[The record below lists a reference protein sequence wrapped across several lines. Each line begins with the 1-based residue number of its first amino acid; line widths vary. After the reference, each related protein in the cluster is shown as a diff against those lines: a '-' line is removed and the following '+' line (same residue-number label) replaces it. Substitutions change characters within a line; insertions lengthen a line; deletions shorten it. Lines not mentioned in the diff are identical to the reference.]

1 MTMRRRSSGRHWLA
15 LVAAGAL
22 ALTACGSS
30 SDKGTTT
37 EQAAATSAAGTS
49 AADAGG
55 SSAPAA
61 GSGSS
66 AAAPPADVDTSAVL
80 KFTSAGPTRNLD
92 PAKQTSY
99 GGWGY
104 LVLVYDRLTMLD
116 AKDQVVPGLAT
127 EWTFA
132 KDGSSLELKLRKD
145 VKFHDG
151 TPFNA
156 DAVKANIE
164 RGKTLADSSVKPS
177 LESITKVDVVDDY
190 TVKLELAKGSGVA
203 LPSIFATD
211 AGMMVSPKVITS
223 GASLED
229 GKVDA
234 GSGPYVV
241 SEYVANEK
249 VVLKRAPSYWDPN
262 VGTLAGIELQRV
274 ADAATR
280 LKGVQTGETD
290 LSFVSSANEVAQAKQ
305 LADAGTIKESLVTF
319 RNVLGIYLRTGKG
332 DLAKPEIRQAIAYA
346 VDPNAINA
354 LFSGT
359 CTPTRQ
365 LVPANDWSAIPDYT
379 YPYEF
384 DEAKAKELVQKVGG
398 GKVTITFAAG
408 TNAEQPANVV
418 QAALTKVGIQ
428 ATLNPV
434 PNTENEPRFIAG
446 DFEMMVATSWSPKI
460 DPAQTVDTYLLETYK
475 LATDPSLIKDKAA
488 KAADPTLSQEERA
501 PLYQD
506 IWKTA
511 LEQNWYIPLCNQTSA
526 TISNDKVLGADTV
539 PWANIG
545 IWDLRGIAMKKG

>member
-1 MTMRRRSSGRHWLA
+1 MSRRRAGRYWLA
-15 LVAAGAL
+15 FVAAGAL
-22 ALTACGSS
+22 ALTACS
-30 SDKGTTT
+30 
-37 EQAAATSAAGTS
+37 
-49 AADAGG
+49 GG
-55 SSAPAA
+55 SSNDPTSDQAA
-61 GSGSS
+61 TSS
-66 AAAPPADVDTSAVL
+66 AAAGAGSQSSAATGSASGSAAAPAADVDTSAVL

-116 AKDQVVPGLAT
+116 DKDQVVPGLAT
-127 EWTFA
+127 EWAFA
-132 KDGSSLELKLRKD
+132 KDGSSLELTLRKD

-156 DAVKANIE
+156 AAVKANIE
-164 RGKTLADSSVKPS
+164 RGQTLEDSSLKAS
-177 LESITKVDVVDDY
+177 LQSIAKVEVVDDY
-190 TVKLELAKGSGVA
+190 TVKLDLAKGSGVS
-203 LPSIFATD
+203 LPSVFATD
-211 AGMMVSPKVITS
+211 AGMMVSPKAIES
-223 GASLED
+223 GAKLED

-249 VVLKRAPSYWDPN
+249 VTLKRADSYWDPN
-262 VGTLAGIELQRV
+262 VGTLAGMELTRV
-274 ADAATR
+274 PDASTR

-290 LSFVSSANEVAQAKQ
+290 LSLVSSANEVAQAKQ
-305 LADAGTIKESLVTF
+305 LADAGQIKQNLVTF
-319 RNVLGIYLRTGKG
+319 RNVLGIYLRTNQG

-346 VDPNAINA
+346 VDPKAVNA

-359 CTPTRQ
+359 CAPTRQ

-384 DEAKAKELVQKVGG
+384 DEAKAKELVQKAGG
-398 GKVTITFAAG
+398 GKVTVTFAAG

-434 PNTENEPRFIAG
+434 PNSENEPRFIAG
-446 DFEMMVATSWSPKI
+446 DFELMVATSWSPKI
-460 DPAQTVDTYLLETYK
+460 DPAQTVDTYLLDTYK
-475 LATDPSLIKDKAA
+475 LASDPSLIKADAA
-488 KAADPTLSQEERA
+488 KAADPTLSQEQRA
-501 PLYQD
+501 PLYQN

-526 TISNDKVLGADTV
+526 TIYNDKVLNAEAI

-545 IWDLRGIAMKKG
+545 IWDLRNIAVKKG